1 MGTRNRWLIISVG
14 LGMLLNPLNS
24 SMIAVAIPRLQKEF
38 QLDFTVISWIIFAFY
53 IASTISNPVVGKASD
68 IWGRKKVFLAGLLVA
83 LAASLG
89 APFAPNFSSLIFL
102 RVVQSIGT
110 SMLIS
115 VGMAI
120 IRIHVHEKQGTAVS
134 MLNIF
139 QSGAAAIGPFV
150 GGVLIY
156 VWDWSAIFFINI
168 PFVVASFLMAWKMIP
183 SEEMPAS
190 VIRHMSLRKWWSVM
204 DGTGIMLFTAGL
216 VPLLISLLSMKAA
229 SHISLTHIMIGLA
242 GLIAIGAFI
251 RHELKVTAPFIPLRT
266 LAKYPAITWINI
278 EFIVVNLL
286 FYTLFFGI
294 PSYLQVVRHVS
305 EFQTGILMLTLGL
318 CSLAASPLAGRWI
331 DKSGPRPA
339 LLMAAILMV
348 SGSLWLAN
356 LNEDSPIVSV
366 CVALAAFGFS
376 NGLNG
381 VGMQAA
387 LFRSSP
393 KEIIGVASGLF
404 SSSRNLGAILSSLLI
419 GIMMGGQFSYTGFHL
434 LGIALTIIALLLL
447 YMSWTRR
454 DSGQYPQSR
463 YH

>member
-1 MGTRNRWLIISVG
+1 MGTRSRWLIISVG

-24 SMIAVAIPRLQKEF
+24 SMVAVVIPRLQKAF

-53 IASTISNPVVGKASD
+53 IASTIANPVVGKVSD
-68 IWGRKKVFLAGLLVA
+68 IWGRKNVFLAGLLIT

-89 APFAPNFSSLIFL
+89 APFAPTFGSLIAL

-120 IRIHVHEKQGTAVS
+120 IRIQVQEKQGAAAS
-134 MLNIF
+134 MLTIF

-150 GGVLIY
+150 GGILIY
-156 VWDWSAIFFINI
+156 WWDWYAIFFVNI
-168 PFVVASFLMAWKMIP
+168 PFVIISFLLAWKMIP
-183 SEEMPAS
+183 SDEMPKAS
-190 VIRHMSLRKWWSVM
+190 VIRNMSFGKWWGVM
-204 DGTGIMLFTAGL
+204 DGAGILLFTAGL
-216 VPLLISLLSMKAA
+216 VPLLIALLSIEGD
-229 SHISLTHIMIGLA
+229 SPISFTHVMIGVA
-242 GLIAIGAFI
+242 GLITISAFI
-251 RHELKVTAPFIPLRT
+251 RHELKVTTPFIPMRSF
-266 LAKYPAITWINI
+266 AKYPAITWINI

-305 EFQTGILMLTLGL
+305 EFHTGILMLTLGL
-318 CSLAASPLAGRWI
+318 SSLVASPLAGRWI
-331 DKSGPRPA
+331 DKSGPKPA
-339 LLMAAILMV
+339 LLTAAILMIL
-348 SGSLWLAN
+348 GSLWLAN
-356 LNEDSPIVSV
+356 LNEDSPLLSV

-387 LFRSSP
+387 LFKSSP

-419 GIMMGGQFSYTGFHL
+419 AIMMGGQFSYKGFHL
-434 LGIALTIIALLLL
+434 LGVALTIIALCLL
-447 YMSWTRR
+447 YMSWARR
-454 DSGQYPQSR
+454 EPAQHPQS
-463 YH
+463 